1 MRASEFIQK
10 LKQLRTERNNE
21 QDEVKYSTQPGDQ
34 KHEVM
39 VPPLQQEL
47 EMQKASN
54 GKKSPIISQLLDIDL
69 DHNDIEQEYEDDA
82 PEEKII
88 IIRTR

>member
-10 LKQLRTERNNE
+10 LKQLRNERNNE
-21 QDEVKYSTQPGDQ
+21 QDEVKYSAQPGDQ
-34 KHEVM
+34 NHEVM

-69 DHNDIEQEYEDDA
+69 DHDDIEQEYEDDA